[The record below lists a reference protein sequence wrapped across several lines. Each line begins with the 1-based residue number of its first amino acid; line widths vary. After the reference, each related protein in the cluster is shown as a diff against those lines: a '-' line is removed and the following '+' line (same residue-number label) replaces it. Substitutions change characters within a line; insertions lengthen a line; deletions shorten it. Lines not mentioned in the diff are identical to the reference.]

1 MFSKKSVILSW
12 TYSYIMVLLI
22 PMLAIFVNYRF
33 NAQVLEKEVIRV
45 NEQTLTNLQG
55 YVDGILEREI
65 AMYDYLRAND
75 SFIEIMKN
83 DTKNKYFYN
92 DIADLKDV
100 LADHPVNDARFSS
113 MIYFIDK
120 DYVLDSV
127 AGGISRSFYHS
138 KDFLNCKNTS
148 YENWTKHMSQVY
160 DKKFFTGNIFR
171 RDTHA
176 DQIIYAD
183 TVTLYKNRSAN
194 IFIFFPLSE
203 ITKLTENSTSQIL
216 LEVDGE
222 YIFYMS
228 EGIQKNV
235 PEDIEKSVSGE
246 VLIGEESYICLS
258 QKSSVG
264 NLSYKMLIP
273 EQEIKQEFLYTR
285 NVLLVCVVL
294 AIILSGLCVAILLR
308 YNMRPLV
315 HLLNKLGA
323 KELKG
328 NEYTQIEEIYNTIS
342 QQNISMQREILKKD
356 QKIRNVELLDLMK
369 GRKGSGAEKL
379 IPDELQAGKELGL
392 VGFKVQ
398 LYDQDKI
405 QHDEAM
411 YAVVD
416 NIFSELMNGQE
427 FYKAHDGQHIFFLFV
442 IDKEQESQWRQ
453 TCLEKM
459 RFLYDFIEEKTHSQI
474 IAVLCDDYGQTCED
488 IRFLYR
494 EVMEG
499 FEYIFNIGEAGVVNL
514 ADLNLEGI
522 QHDFMTTIELAMQ
535 KRTSEE
541 MLDGTAK
548 IFREMDR
555 SSLRMAQILVLEIFQ
570 KLLLY
575 VNKYIT
581 DEVEA
586 RGFLQYLEVLLE
598 VESKERVKQVLK
610 DILLYAYKFVNLY
623 QEKSQ
628 NSIVENIKEYVVE
641 HYADKGL
648 NVKEIALDL
657 GWNPRYM
664 ARVFREEMNE
674 GILDYINHV
683 RISKAVILLND
694 RSLSIEE
701 VSEQVGYTSSDTF
714 RRIFKQKMGVAPNKY
729 KR

>member
-1 MFSKKSVILSW
+1 MFSNKSVLLSW
-12 TYSYIMVLLI
+12 TYSYIVVLLI
-22 PMLAIFVNYRF
+22 PMIAIFVNHHF

-45 NEQTLTNLQG
+45 NEQALINLQG
-55 YVDGILEREI
+55 YVDGMLEREI
-65 AMYDYLRAND
+65 NMYNYFLVND
-75 SFIEIMKN
+75 SFTEIMKN
-83 DTKNKYFYN
+83 ASKNKYFYN
-92 DIADLKDV
+92 NVKDLKEV
-100 LADHPVNDARFSS
+100 LADYIANDAKFGS
-113 MIYFIDK
+113 MIYFIEK
-120 DYVLDSV
+120 DYALDSV
-127 AGGISRSFYHS
+127 AGGDSRNFYNAKEFS
-138 KDFLNCKNTS
+138 NKNS
-148 YENWTKHMSQVY
+148 IGYENWMKNISQIY
-160 DKKFFTGNIFR
+160 DNEFLVSNSFLRGSQ
-171 RDTHA
+171 A
-176 DQIIYAD
+176 DQIIYAN
-183 TVTLYKNRSAN
+183 TVTLFKNRSAN
-194 IFIFFPLSE
+194 IFACFPVSE
-203 ITKLTENSTSQIL
+203 IAKLTENSTSHIL
-216 LEVDGE
+216 LEADGE
-222 YIFYMS
+222 YILYIS
-228 EGIQKNV
+228 EGMKKPI
-235 PEDIEKSVSGE
+235 PENLETSGPGE
-246 VLIGEESYICLS
+246 FLIGEESYICLS
-258 QKSSVG
+258 LKSSVG
-264 NLSYKMLIP
+264 NVTYKMLIP
-273 EQEIKQEFLYTR
+273 KQEIKKESLYTR
-285 NVLLVCVVL
+285 NVLLVCVALV
-294 AIILSGLCVAILLR
+294 IMFSGLCVTILLR
-308 YNMRPLV
+308 YNMRPLIA
-315 HLLNKLGA
+315 LLNKLGA
-323 KELKG
+323 KTTKG
-328 NEYTQIEEIYNTIS
+328 NEYAQIEGLYNS
-342 QQNISMQREILKKD
+342 LFQQNYAMQKEILKKD

-369 GRKGSGAEKL
+369 GRKSNDADGIIL
-379 IPDELQAGKELGL
+379 DELQEGKEFGL

-416 NIFSELMNGQE
+416 NIFSELMNGHK

-453 TCLEKM
+453 SCLEKM
-459 RFLYDFIEEKTHSQI
+459 RFLYDFIEEKAHSQI
-474 IAVLCDDYGQTCED
+474 IAVISDDYGQKCED

-535 KRTSEE
+535 KKTSEE
-541 MLDGTAK
+541 MLDSTTK
-548 IFREMDR
+548 IFRELDC

-598 VESKERVKQVLK
+598 VRTKERAKQVLK
-610 DILLYAYKFVNLY
+610 DILLDAYKYVNVY
-623 QEKSQ
+623 QEKPQ
-628 NSIVENIKEYVVE
+628 NSIVENIKEYVVG

-683 RISKAVILLND
+683 RICKAIMLLND
-694 RSLSIEE
+694 GSLSIEE

-714 RRIFKQKMGVAPNKY
+714 RRIFKQKMGVVPNRY